1 MRIFYIIIVG
11 ILLNSCASIK
21 IEKLDKLKQMEF
33 NQVVDNF
40 MRYVYYEGFVVQLE
54 TKPVLNIHPFYIQN
68 PDAQNEKY
76 PPPPTK
82 KIIYSK
88 DFFNKLIN
96 DNIIDSIDAQF
107 MYASI
112 DSTFS
117 FNIDTSSSN
126 KTFIKQEKLD
136 SIFNDVSSNEYQTL
150 IRMYNIDSYLT
161 FSTPI
166 FNENLTKMIITVEYY
181 CGDLCG
187 EGRVFL
193 LSKQKNKWR
202 IIDSKSTWIS

>member
-1 MRIFYIIIVG
+1 MRILYIVIIG
-11 ILLNSCASIK
+11 ILLNSCASNK
-21 IEKLDKLKQMEF
+21 IEKLDKMKQMEF

-40 MRYVYYEGFVVQLE
+40 MRNIYYEGFVVQLQ
-54 TKPVLNIHPFYIQN
+54 TKPIFNIHPFYIKY

-76 PPPPTK
+76 PPPPTE

-88 DFFNKLIN
+88 DFFNTLVT
-96 DNIIDSIDAQF
+96 DSIIDSIDAQF

-112 DSTFS
+112 DSTLS

-126 KTFIKQEKLD
+126 ETFIKQEKLD
-136 SIFNDVSSNEYQTL
+136 SIFSDVSSDGYQTL

-181 CGDLCG
+181 CGALCG
-187 EGRVFL
+187 EGRVFF
-193 LSKQKNKWR
+193 LSKQKNKWD